1 MKNWKWIFLSAIAA
15 TSLMAG
21 SADAGRNDLDQ
32 IRARLMRVQIRL
44 QHEAERAPAVIEA
57 HKVAGGAYS
66 EMYQRRAEVLTRLY
80 QTDEYKDLRL
90 ALYHTQRRLSG
101 AREEIPLRIQRI
113 MDSATDALA
122 VRVQITRLEANALEA
137 DPDFVQVRDA
147 ANAMNAAYRQA
158 LRDSLESVRNNP
170 EFMGLVDQLWNAQ
183 SSVTGMR
190 STARLNRGG

>member
-1 MKNWKWIFLSAIAA
+1 
-15 TSLMAG
+15 
-21 SADAGRNDLDQ
+21 
-32 IRARLMRVQIRL
+32 
-44 QHEAERAPAVIEA
+44 
-57 HKVAGGAYS
+57 
-66 EMYQRRAEVLTRLY
+66 
-80 QTDEYKDLRL
+80 
-90 ALYHTQRRLSG
+90 
-101 AREEIPLRIQRI
+101 